1 MDIKHIRSL
10 MPNIDDM
17 TYLNT
22 GWSGPSPKY
31 VVDAIKSRLEFESF
45 NCPTSPEVLESAKQI
60 TIESKALVS
69 DLFKC
74 QSDEVLL
81 TDNTTDGINV
91 VLNGLPWK
99 PGDEVVLCDLEHPSV
114 LLPAYNLQSSKGVR
128 LRIVS
133 LNGNAS
139 HKNVREAFSSV
150 ITGRTRLVMFSHIQY
165 STGLRMPVS
174 AIASVA
180 HKVGARV
187 LVDGAQGPG
196 HVELDMNALGVD
208 FYSSP
213 GQKWLLG
220 PDQTGALFI
229 RRNIIPEIHPS
240 RIGFGFSSN
249 FNLQGRFDAVT
260 HSIDKFSMS
269 TTSSPLRA
277 GYNAAVKKILKQ
289 DISKIEQRHL
299 ELATR
304 IKTGLT
310 SITGIQVLSP
320 YEGSECSGLTTFSID
335 GMESNYVTHKLW
347 KNYKILVRS
356 IESHQAIRASTA
368 FFNTEE
374 EIDILIE
381 AIKRL
386 AKKRK
391 KVALTPIAVKGR
403 KKKQTVGFRKVGGAQ

>member
-1 MDIKHIRSL
+1 

-150 ITGRTRLVMFSHIQY
+150 ITGRTRLVIFSHIQY
-165 STGLRMPVS
+165 STGL
-174 AIASVA
+174 
-180 HKVGARV
+180 
-187 LVDGAQGPG
+187 
-196 HVELDMNALGVD
+196 
-208 FYSSP
+208 
-213 GQKWLLG
+213 
-220 PDQTGALFI
+220 
-229 RRNIIPEIHPS
+229 
-240 RIGFGFSSN
+240 
-249 FNLQGRFDAVT
+249 
-260 HSIDKFSMS
+260 
-269 TTSSPLRA
+269 
-277 GYNAAVKKILKQ
+277 
-289 DISKIEQRHL
+289 
-299 ELATR
+299 
-304 IKTGLT
+304 
-310 SITGIQVLSP
+310 
-320 YEGSECSGLTTFSID
+320 
-335 GMESNYVTHKLW
+335 
-347 KNYKILVRS
+347 
-356 IESHQAIRASTA
+356 
-368 FFNTEE
+368 
-374 EIDILIE
+374 
-381 AIKRL
+381 
-386 AKKRK
+386 
-391 KVALTPIAVKGR
+391 
-403 KKKQTVGFRKVGGAQ
+403 